1 MTEALIVP
9 SKEPEDLGMD
19 NQRSEKQKSN
29 SLFSN
34 EVSLAWFTS
43 LSYLKRATDMLGYR
57 R

>member
-9 SKEPEDLGMD
+9 SKEPEYLGMD

>member
-9 SKEPEDLGMD
+9 GKEPEYLGMD
-19 NQRSEKQKSN
+19 NQRLENQKSN

-34 EVSLAWFTS
+34 EVSHAWFTS
-43 LSYLKRATDMLGYR
+43 LSYLKRATDMPGYR